1 MRERLNPKYNNFK
14 RSILKGKND
23 KLEFDSIKITKSKQS
38 KYDRKKGKVD
48 KTRSTMVK
56 NDTSIVTILSQRGLH
71 GSIDW
76 FHVEWTEAQSL
87 QALKVFLWL
96 EKIISLSHYHQWV
109 YNSKKKVIACM
120 LNSLRI
126 DSLSYLSMLTK
137 WLSSTFKMKDKW
149 SKF

>member
-48 KTRSTMVK
+48 KTRSTIVK

-96 EKIISLSHYHQWV
+96 EKIISLSHYHQ
-109 YNSKKKVIACM
+109 
-120 LNSLRI
+120 
-126 DSLSYLSMLTK
+126 
-137 WLSSTFKMKDKW
+137 
-149 SKF
+149 